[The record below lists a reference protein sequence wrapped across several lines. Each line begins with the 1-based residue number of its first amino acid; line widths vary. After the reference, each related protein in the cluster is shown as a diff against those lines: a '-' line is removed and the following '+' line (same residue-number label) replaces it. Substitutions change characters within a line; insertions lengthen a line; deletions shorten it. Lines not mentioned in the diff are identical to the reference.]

1 MSEKKA
7 HRCSC
12 RKDKQQERFIPHG
25 NMLLNASKVYSIH
38 GKAPKLT
45 KLFSC
50 ELIHKLFKKMA
61 TSIRTNE
68 TPYDRQWG
76 SLYYLLCLL
85 LLLAPLLWL
94 MFNFSIDIYVLC
106 KCETSIPS
114 NS

>member
-50 ELIHKLFKKMA
+50 ELIHKLFKENGYEHK
-61 TSIRTNE
+61 
-68 TPYDRQWG
+68 D
-76 SLYYLLCLL
+76 
-85 LLLAPLLWL
+85 
-94 MFNFSIDIYVLC
+94 
-106 KCETSIPS
+106 
-114 NS
+114 